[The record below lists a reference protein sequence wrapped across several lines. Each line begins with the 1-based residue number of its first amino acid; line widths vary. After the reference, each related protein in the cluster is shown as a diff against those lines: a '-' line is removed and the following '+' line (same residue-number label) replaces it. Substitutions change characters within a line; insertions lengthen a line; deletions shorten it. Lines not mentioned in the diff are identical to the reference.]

1 MRPGVLMQQVEALY
15 ETFIASGWL
24 QQQCADF
31 NSQHQFLGAHL
42 KDLPS

>member
-1 MRPGVLMQQVEALY
+1 MQQVEALY

-31 NSQHQFLGAHL
+31 NSQHKFLGDL
-42 KDLPS
+42 KDLRS